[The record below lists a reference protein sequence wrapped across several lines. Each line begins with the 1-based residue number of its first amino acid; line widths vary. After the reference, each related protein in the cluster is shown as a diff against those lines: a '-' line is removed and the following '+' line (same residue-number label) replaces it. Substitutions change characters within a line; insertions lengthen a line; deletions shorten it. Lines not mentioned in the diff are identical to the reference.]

1 MARKCGEC
9 RRYHT
14 NRYHESICGLT
25 GKNVGF
31 LWEAKEDC
39 FEAIALPETPAEEN
53 KGLTSDDKKSTPN
66 DNKMAQDANKME
78 NTPRLKV
85 CKECGREL
93 PIESFQ
99 IIGRHK
105 AVNSICKECQHKKA
119 AATRERNA
127 KAEEDKLLKSIF
139 GDEAVKAAI
148 KEAEE
153 KARTTDPI
161 QDAILEKL
169 IKNDARL
176 DDQGNIKAHITF
188 EQFMEALYKSDLVM
202 YEDGTITM
210 PLGKIQD
217 SELVAELRSRGWEV
231 RCTKV
236 IEL

>member
-53 KGLTSDDKKSTPN
+53 KGLTSD

-127 KAEEDKLLKSIF
+127 KEIAK
-139 GDEAVKAAI
+139 V
-148 KEAEE
+148 
-153 KARTTDPI
+153 TDPV
-161 QDAILEKL
+161 QEAIMEKL

>member
-53 KGLTSDDKKSTPN
+53 KGLTSDD
-66 DNKMAQDANKME
+66 NKMAQDANKTE

-119 AATRERNA
+119 AATKKA
-127 KAEEDKLLKSIF
+127 KLDQ
-139 GDEAVKAAI
+139 AI
-148 KEAEE
+148 KEE
-153 KARTTDPI
+153 KAKEEAVIAEAVSKCNDEVTKRNERRFSGEMITLHDFSDP
-161 QDAILEKL
+161 
-169 IKNDARL
+169 
-176 DDQGNIKAHITF
+176 
-188 EQFMEALYKSDLVM
+188 
-202 YEDGTITM
+202 
-210 PLGKIQD
+210 
-217 SELVAELRSRGWEV
+217 ELVAELRNRGWEV